1 MNPSLRTVAAASRMF
16 PAAADVTDHPV
27 VANAVMMLA
36 LSHFTLRA
44 HPTPEKQVP
53 YESGIPP
60 LGDARER
67 FSVKFYMVAMLFI
80 VFDIETVFMIPWAAY
95 YRQLSCAV
103 SLVNGTCPAAQVQFF
118 GLGEMLVFMLILLVG
133 YVYVWKKGAL
143 QWD

>member
-1 MNPSLRTVAAASRMF
+1 MDRTYL
-16 PAAADVTDHPV
+16 PV
-27 VANAVMMLA
+27 LLLLGFVVMNAVLMVA
-36 LSHFTLRA
+36 LSSLVIRRR
-44 HPTPEKQVP
+44 PTPVKDEP

-80 VFDIETVFMIPWAAY
+80 IFDIETVFMIPWAVY

-103 SLVNGTCPAAQVQFF
+103 PMVNDVCPAGNVSFF
-118 GLGEMLVFMLILLVG
+118 GLGEMLVFMAILVVG
-133 YVYVWKKGAL
+133 FVYVWKKGAL

>member
-1 MNPSLRTVAAASRMF
+1 MDRTYL
-16 PAAADVTDHPV
+16 PV
-27 VANAVMMLA
+27 LILLGFVVLNAVAILGLSA
-36 LSHFTLRA
+36 LTMRA
-44 HPTPEKQVP
+44 RPTVEKQSP

-95 YRQLSCAV
+95 YRQLSCAIPLL
-103 SLVNGTCPAAQVQFF
+103 SGACPAAQVSFF
-118 GLGEMLVFMLILLVG
+118 GLGEMLVFMLILLAG
-133 YVYVWKKGAL
+133 FVYVWKKGAL

>member
-1 MNPSLRTVAAASRMF
+1 MDRTYLPILLLMGF
-16 PAAADVTDHPV
+16 V
-27 VANAVMMLA
+27 VANAILIIG
-36 LSHFTLRA
+36 LSHLTVRRRS
-44 HPTPEKQVP
+44 TPEKDTP

-80 VFDIETVFMIPWAAY
+80 IFDIETVFMIPWGVFY
-95 YRQLSCAV
+95 KNLSCAV
-103 SLVNGTCPAAQVQFF
+103 PLVSGVCPAGKISFF

-133 YVYVWKKGAL
+133 FIYVWKKGAL